1 VTIGLIGYG
10 RFGAFAAAHLARK
23 ADLLVFDPKQPR
35 GPFPSPRIKAAPLKD
50 VASADVVVLA
60 VPISAL
66 QRVLRAIVPF
76 VRPSALVVDVCSV
89 KMYPVRWMRA
99 LLPSSV
105 HILATHPLFGPDSAS
120 DTLRGHHV
128 VLCPVRLPKRYV
140 RKTVTLLQGA
150 GLQCTTMTPRAHDRF
165 MAETLLLAQ
174 FVGRV
179 VARTRTKRYPF
190 GTRSY
195 SSLMNLAR
203 TADNDTRE
211 LFHDMVKFN
220 PYAVPVLRKLLRAQ
234 TGILHEL
241 RVHLHP

>member
-1 VTIGLIGYG
+1 MTIGLIGYG

-23 ADLLVFDPKQPR
+23 ADLLVFDTKQRR
-35 GPFPSPRIKAAPLKD
+35 GPFPSPRMKTASLRAA
-50 VASADVVVLA
+50 ASCEVVVLA

-99 LLPSSV
+99 ILPSSV

-120 DTLRGHHV
+120 DTVRGHHI
-128 VLCPVRLPKRYV
+128 VLCPVRLPRI
-140 RKTVTLLQGA
+140 RLRRTVSLLRRA
-150 GLQCTTMTPRAHDRF
+150 GLQCALMTPRAHDKF

-195 SSLMNLAR
+195 SWLMNLAR

-211 LFHDMVKFN
+211 LFRDMVRFN
-220 PYAVPVLRKLLRAQ
+220 PYAVPALRKLLRAQ
-234 TGILHEL
+234 TRILHEL
-241 RVHLHP
+241 RMQRHL